1 MSTNRTRVGAGFQG
15 ERGAPSPQPFSS
27 LELSA
32 TPSFVPEA
40 SWSSVPPRN
49 GQLPELLNGILPV
62 TQLLGRFVYS
72 ADSKS
77 PLCLGTALRVLTRN
91 LALVCTR
98 PLASALCKDPGPSV
112 IFKLALRLTPPV
124 LPRPTLPHPSETTG
138 VQSGRRPV
146 ARGPELH
153 CRYIGCGFFRF

>member
-15 ERGAPSPQPFSS
+15 ERGAPSLQPFSS

-62 TQLLGRFVYS
+62 TQLLGGLS
-72 ADSKS
+72 TLLTLSH
-77 PLCLGTALRVLTRN
+77 LCA
-91 LALVCTR
+91 LAL
-98 PLASALCKDPGPSV
+98 PS
-112 IFKLALRLTPPV
+112 
-124 LPRPTLPHPSETTG
+124 
-138 VQSGRRPV
+138 
-146 ARGPELH
+146 
-153 CRYIGCGFFRF
+153 GC